1 MLDALTR
8 WNRWGNAALSGG
20 YRRDVTASI
29 EPYLNTGEVVA
40 LVGLRRAGKTTV
52 LYQIMDMLEAEGVP
66 QEACFHMNFEEPAL
80 GAQLS
85 IELLDALY
93 RLYREEVFP
102 TGTAYLFFDE
112 IQNVPGWERW
122 VRARNETEEIKI
134 FITGSSAAL
143 MSRELATVL
152 TGRHVEFYVAPFSFS
167 ECLRVKGI
175 DPPKKNLKSDPP
187 AIVQKA
193 LTEYMSWGGFPEVVL
208 SDDVERKER
217 LLRQYF
223 DDILFKDVAVRHE
236 IRDLKTLRNIAV
248 HLITQSSCLFSVR
261 RVASLFQISQD
272 MAAKYCDYIQES
284 FLVDFLPFFS
294 LKASERNRNPKK
306 AHVNDLG
313 LRRIASVSLS
323 MDYGKLAETL
333 VHQHIKRTRKGVSYY
348 WKGKQE
354 IDFVIQDGNSISEC
368 IQVAYDSL
376 DDDKT
381 RAREL
386 NSLDEV
392 GAVFPSAE
400 RTLVVGKMPDHRN
413 PSMVPLWWFLL

>member
-20 YRRDVTASI
+20 YRRDVTTNI
-29 EPYLNTGEVVA
+29 EPFLNTKEVVA

-52 LYQIMDMLEAEGVP
+52 LYQVMDMLEAQGVP

-80 GAQLS
+80 GAQLGVD
-85 IELLDALY
+85 LLDKLY
-93 RLYREEVFP
+93 RLYREEIYP

-112 IQNVPGWERW
+112 IQNVPAWERW
-122 VRARNETEEIKI
+122 VRARNETEDIKI

-143 MSRELATVL
+143 MSRELGTVL

-167 ECLRVKGI
+167 EYLRVKGI
-175 DPPKKNLKSDPP
+175 GIPSKALQTDPPPV
-187 AIVQKA
+187 IQKA
-193 LTEYMSWGGFPEVVL
+193 LTEYMRWGGFPEVVL
-208 SDDVERKER
+208 SDDEERKER
-217 LLRQYF
+217 LLKQYF

-236 IRDLKTLRNIAV
+236 IRDLTTLRNIAV

-272 MAAKYCDYIQES
+272 MATKYCDYIQES

-306 AHVNDLG
+306 VHVNDLG
-313 LRRIASVSLS
+313 LRRIASISLS

-333 VHQHIKRTRKGVSYY
+333 VHQRLKKTRQGAIFY

-368 IQVAYDSL
+368 VQVVYDNL
-376 DDDKT
+376 DDEKT

-386 NSLDEV
+386 VSLEEA
-392 GAVFPSAE
+392 GAVFPRAKKQ
-400 RTLVVGKMPDHRN
+400 LIVGKMPKNREKC
-413 PSMVPLWWFLL
+413 MVPLWWFLL